1 MKDTFELID
10 TYSESAVIKVIG
22 IGGGGNNAVSHM
34 AGNNIE
40 ASVLVMKAF
49 NAALFVALVL
59 MLWQRS
65 GGLYGTTELPS
76 APSR

>member
-34 AGNNIE
+34 AGNHIEGVEFICANNFNTLISLFKVNVNATFSGSVMPIE
-40 ASVLVMKAF
+40 AAKSI
-49 NAALFVALVL
+49 
-59 MLWQRS
+59 S
-65 GGLYGTTELPS
+65 
-76 APSR
+76 